1 MTRWKNTFNKNAAL
15 IYDGFR
21 CQVRILSLPFRMVL
35 LTGES
40 SIIFWR
46 ATFTIIFTKNTVPLT
61 SWTSSCIHQPKCCA
75 TIIVIL
81 YTWAPVPSQT
91 ERPAV
96 QTPHHPDPLY
106 LINITQIQ
114 LHRAC
119 PYYEYKA
126 AHVQSFSIL
135 LRNNYVWNLDFY

>member
-21 CQVRILSLPFRMVL
+21 CQVR
-35 LTGES
+35 
-40 SIIFWR
+40 
-46 ATFTIIFTKNTVPLT
+46 
-61 SWTSSCIHQPKCCA
+61 
-75 TIIVIL
+75 
-81 YTWAPVPSQT
+81 T

-126 AHVQSFSIL
+126 ARVQSFSIL
-135 LRNNYVWNLDFY
+135 LRNNYV